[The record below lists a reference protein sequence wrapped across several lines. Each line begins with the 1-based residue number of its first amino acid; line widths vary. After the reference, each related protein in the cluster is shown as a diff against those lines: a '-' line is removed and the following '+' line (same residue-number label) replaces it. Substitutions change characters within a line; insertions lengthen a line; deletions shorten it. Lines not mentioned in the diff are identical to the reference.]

1 MERWG
6 SVVFPFSRVT
16 FSEVLTD
23 QSAPTAA
30 GFLRRATAW
39 FGSQGITIERVLSDN
54 GGCYRSREFLKT
66 CAELSIAP
74 RRTRPYRP
82 QTNGKEERM
91 IQTLIREWAYRDSYR
106 TSFERTG
113 ALAGYLPRYNFHR
126 KHSAIGRIP
135 TMPRI
140 RNNVLG
146 SDTLVN
152 WPAFGPECRRLRV
165 CAEALDVV
173 NELPRLFGFHGIDK
187 RWHRCSVQ
195 TGHEDA
201 VDVRGCSAA
210 LKMSCSQVCRGDR
223 ITPIVPQFV

>member
-91 IQTLIREWAYRDSYR
+91 IQTLIREWAYPRLLPHFLRAHRRPCRLPTSIQFPSQTFSNRPYPHDASYPEQR
-106 TSFERTG
+106 LGKRHPSE
-113 ALAGYLPRYNFHR
+113 LAG
-126 KHSAIGRIP
+126 
-135 TMPRI
+135 
-140 RNNVLG
+140 
-146 SDTLVN
+146 
-152 WPAFGPECRRLRV
+152 LR
-165 CAEALDVV
+165 A
-173 NELPRLFGFHGIDK
+173 RM
-187 RWHRCSVQ
+187 Q
-195 TGHEDA
+195 A
-201 VDVRGCSAA
+201 VARVR
-210 LKMSCSQVCRGDR
+210 
-223 ITPIVPQFV
+223 